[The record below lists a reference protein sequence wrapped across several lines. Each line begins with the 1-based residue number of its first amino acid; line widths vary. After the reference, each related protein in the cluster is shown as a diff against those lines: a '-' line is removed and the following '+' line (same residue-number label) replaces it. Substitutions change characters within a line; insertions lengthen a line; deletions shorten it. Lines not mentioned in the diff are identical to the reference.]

1 MNQRLS
7 DQVLEDLGRR
17 MASDMDRHILADV
30 MMRFGWQSVTV
41 DPWQHA
47 SASDIEIWVQD
58 HCVGQHIRTG
68 NSWVFE
74 LPIDATLFALRWS

>member
-1 MNQRLS
+1 MSQRLS

-47 SASDIEIWVQD
+47 STKDIEAWVQA
-58 HCVGQHIRTG
+58 HCGGQHIRTG

-74 LPIDATLFALRWS
+74 EEKDATMFALRWV